1 MAHPLQH
8 MAYRMSQSARIGW
21 FAVNAAAARRYSRAK
36 ADPAERANRRQR
48 SDEAQAALSAALR
61 ELFERDWANIEH
73 GLYAPP
79 YDQWQNPLTLLRQAR
94 AFFQDLPAVDSRRR
108 RNGHAEVN
116 AIDPARL
123 YPRYYLQNFHYQT
136 DGYLSEHSAKLYD
149 YQVEVLF
156 TGAADAMRRQAL
168 VPLRHALAGRDQRD
182 THVLDVACGT
192 GRFLTFVKDNYP
204 RLNVTALDLSAD
216 YLTQARRNLAPWT
229 GTDFI
234 HANAENIPCGPA
246 LFDVVTCIYLFH
258 ELPPRVRPIVL
269 KEIARVLK
277 PGGTFI
283 FVDSIQR
290 GDVDGA
296 DALLDNFPASF
307 HEPYYDSYTKEDLPA
322 RFAEAGLQLT
332 GQTPAFMS
340 KVVVARKPVQ

>member
-1 MAHPLQH
+1 MARPLQH

-21 FAVNAAAARRYSRAK
+21 FAANAAAVRRYSRAK
-36 ADPAERANRRQR
+36 AAPGEAKRTPR
-48 SDEAQAALSAALR
+48 SSETQAALSGALR
-61 ELFERDWANIEH
+61 ELFERDWANIEQ
-73 GLYAPP
+73 GLYAAP
-79 YDQWQNPLTLLRQAR
+79 YDQWQNPLTLLRQAH
-94 AFFQDLPAVDSRRR
+94 AFFRDLPAVDGRRR
-108 RNGHAEVN
+108 RNGHAEVSTT
-116 AIDPARL
+116 DPARL

-168 VPLRHALAGRDQRD
+168 VPLHQALVGRDQRT
-182 THVLDVACGT
+182 THLLDVACGT
-192 GRFLTFVKDNYP
+192 GRFLTFVKDNFP
-204 RLNVTALDLSAD
+204 RLDVTALDLSAD
-216 YLTQARRNLAPWT
+216 YLKQARHNLARWSS
-229 GTDFI
+229 TDFI
-234 HANAENIPCGPA
+234 HANAENIPCAPA
-246 LFDVVTCIYLFH
+246 LFDVVTCVYLFH

-269 KEIARVLK
+269 KEITRVLK

-290 GDVDGA
+290 GDIDGA

-322 RFAEAGLQLT
+322 RFADAGLHVI

-340 KVVVARKPVQ
+340 KVVVARKPAS